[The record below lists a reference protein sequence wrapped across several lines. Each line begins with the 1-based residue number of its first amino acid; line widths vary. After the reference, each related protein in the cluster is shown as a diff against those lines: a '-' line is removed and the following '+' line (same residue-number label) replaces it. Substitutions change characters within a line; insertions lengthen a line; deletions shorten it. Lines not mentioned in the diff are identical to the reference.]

1 MEENELTVTI
11 TRLLWEL
18 DLCCKFMW
26 TDKSNDKNKTI
37 LLHSLLPPFSV
48 FLIAENLL
56 KLWFWIFRFSARFYE
71 LFCGKLSVIAWVDNF
86 VFQICWK
93 WVEKELS
100 LGFNPRPNKNQLKY
114 SHNKC

>member
-1 MEENELTVTI
+1 MRPDKNN
-11 TRLLWEL
+11 
-18 DLCCKFMW
+18 
-26 TDKSNDKNKTI
+26 DKSRAK
-37 LLHSLLPPFSV
+37 LSPPRFSIAVSV
-48 FLIAENLL
+48 FLIAEKLL
-56 KLWFWIFRFSARFYE
+56 KLWLWIFRFSARFYE